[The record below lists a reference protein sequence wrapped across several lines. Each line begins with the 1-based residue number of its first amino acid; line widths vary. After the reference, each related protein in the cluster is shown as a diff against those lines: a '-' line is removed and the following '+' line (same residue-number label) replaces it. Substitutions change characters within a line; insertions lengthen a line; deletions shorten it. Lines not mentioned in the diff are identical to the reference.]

1 LEAGL
6 LDFCP
11 DPESRAQL
19 KQFIFSEIHFG
30 IEQLSARTP
39 EIDLP
44 AEDFNQLR
52 HIPSIGSYADSGYA
66 SLPRCGNRD
75 CEGGC
80 MLCTSP
86 APSPVSARK
95 CGNSHCVGCLHC
107 VDMATPSSEL
117 LPSTLPL
124 NASFYQQVTDGYID
138 PSVLSNPVRRLNST
152 MDMDEFVE
160 GQFPNEQPW
169 SWGSDTM

>member
-1 LEAGL
+1 
-6 LDFCP
+6 
-11 DPESRAQL
+11 
-19 KQFIFSEIHFG
+19 
-30 IEQLSARTP
+30 
-39 EIDLP
+39 
-44 AEDFNQLR
+44 
-52 HIPSIGSYADSGYA
+52 
-66 SLPRCGNRD
+66 
-75 CEGGC
+75 
-80 MLCTSP
+80 
-86 APSPVSARK
+86 
-95 CGNSHCVGCLHC
+95 
-107 VDMATPSSEL
+107 MATPSSEL